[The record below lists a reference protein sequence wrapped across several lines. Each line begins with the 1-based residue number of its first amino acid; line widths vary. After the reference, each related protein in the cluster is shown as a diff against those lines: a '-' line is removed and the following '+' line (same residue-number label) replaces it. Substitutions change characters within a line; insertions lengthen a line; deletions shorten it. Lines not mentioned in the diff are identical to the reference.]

1 MNTSLYRRCATCVL
15 RTRISAIRLSSAAES
30 TVLNRDVF
38 IYDPLFSMES
48 WVTSHRI
55 GLSAKHPSSGHV
67 IATYSSY
74 LHNNSKYHFN
84 SLGEFSLIFTSVIP
98 LPCTSALDASK
109 NSNSDD
115 LALTDKRHTILIHP
129 DKLCISGLSVNEV
142 PTVVDLILQDK
153 VISVDALRGKLPH
166 GCVITEAPKLIIIAS
181 ASKNRSVDS
190 VIQVLNW
197 FRSAIEEND
206 DKKKYDY
213 AVSKAGDKIAW
224 PSPSLLLASDLGGHR
239 NSSSVLILPSEDS
252 FEFVSNEKTARSIIK
267 SLYSVKPSND

>member
-1 MNTSLYRRCATCVL
+1 M
-15 RTRISAIRLSSAAES
+15 AIRLSSAAES

-38 IYDPLFSMES
+38 VYDPSFSMES
-48 WVTSHRI
+48 WVASHSK

-98 LPCTSALDASK
+98 LPCTLLVNSA
-109 NSNSDD
+109 
-115 LALTDKRHTILIHP
+115 ALIDKRHTILIHP
-129 DKLCISGLSVNEV
+129 DKLCISGLSCNEV
-142 PTVVDLILQDK
+142 PAIVDLILQDK
-153 VISVDALRGKLPH
+153 MISIDVLRTKLPVD
-166 GCVITEAPKLIIIAS
+166 CVITQAPKLIIIAS

-190 VIQVLNW
+190 VFQLLNW

-206 DKKKYDY
+206 DKKKS
-213 AVSKAGDKIAW
+213 VSKASDEFAW
-224 PSPSLLLASDLGGHR
+224 SFPSLLLASELGGHR

-252 FEFVSNEKTARSIIK
+252 FEFVSNEKAARSIIE
-267 SLYSVKPSND
+267 SLCIVQPLDD